1 VRGLAALV
9 VLVLPGA
16 LPAACRT
23 DQTIVTPDPHLERML
38 EQEKRM
44 PYESDPLLPGGMAML
59 KPPSGTLPVDAIVG
73 NPLLTTGIANDQ
85 YTARIPVRVDR
96 DLLDKGRQDFET
108 FCAACHGIL
117 GDGNSV
123 VADKMALRKPPSL
136 HEARIVGYPPGK
148 IFATVRQGYGLMPSY
163 SVQLSV
169 QDTWGVVAYVRALQ
183 LARAA
188 EVGELPP
195 DVRARLAAE
204 TAPPGTGVR
213 DAEPG
218 GAP

>member
-1 VRGLAALV
+1 MSRLVALA
-9 VLVLPGA
+9 VLGA
-16 LPAACRT
+16 LLAACRT

-38 EQEKRM
+38 KQEKRL
-44 PYESDPLLPGGMAML
+44 PYQADPLMPGGMAMMR
-59 KPPSGTLPVDAIVG
+59 PPSGTLPVGTVVG
-73 NPLLTTGIANDQ
+73 DPLLTTGIANDH
-85 YTARIPVRVDR
+85 YATSIPVRVDR
-96 DLLDKGRQDFET
+96 DLVEKGRQDFET

-163 SVQLSV
+163 TVQLSV
-169 QDTWGVVAYVRALQ
+169 QDTWAVVAYVHALQ

-188 EVGELPP
+188 RVGELPP
-195 DVRARLAAE
+195 DVRAKLAAA
-204 TAPPGTGVR
+204 TTPRGAGAPGE
-213 DAEPG
+213 APG
-218 GAP
+218 GTP

>member
-1 VRGLAALV
+1 MSRLAILAIL
-9 VLVLPGA
+9 GA
-16 LPAACRT
+16 LLAACRT

-38 EQEKRM
+38 KQEKRM
-44 PYESDPLLPGGMAML
+44 AYDEDPLMPKGMAMQQ
-59 KPPSGTLPVDAIVG
+59 PPSGTMPVDAIAG
-73 NPLLTTGIANDQ
+73 NPLLTTGIANDR
-85 YTARIPVRVDR
+85 YAARIPMPVDR
-96 DLLDKGRQDFET
+96 ALVEDGRHHFET

-136 HEARIVGYPPGK
+136 HEARIVAYPPGQ
-148 IFATVRQGYGLMPSY
+148 IFATIRQGYGLMPSY

-188 EVGELPP
+188 KVSELPP
-195 DVRARLAAE
+195 DVRARLAKE
-204 TAPPGTGVR
+204 AP
-213 DAEPG
+213 
-218 GAP
+218 